1 MISSDVT
8 GIIAEYNFFH
18 NGHAKQLSII
28 KERYENTKVVAVMSG
43 NFTQRGEAAFL
54 NKWKRAELAVRA
66 GVDLVIELPFVYATS
81 SAEIFA
87 SGGVGILEGL
97 GIVDRICFGS
107 ETARTRNLTEIA
119 EVLCEDTRLDAYIK
133 RNMDAGNS
141 FAAARQAAV
150 EEILG
155 RETSEL
161 KNPNDIL
168 AIEYIKALMRRHGEM
183 EIFPIARRTGD
194 HIATASEI
202 RNYVKNGTFD
212 DDMAKLVPAKVI
224 EHLKAFV
231 SAEYSKRTGT
241 CDMIKAMDDKLF
253 LLARFKLIT
262 EGVLSMKDIYEV
274 SEGLENRLSD
284 FLKKSID
291 MEEFVQGASS
301 KRYTKARIRR
311 ALLFYIIGLRRD
323 EIKKIIENDILY
335 ARPLAFNEDG
345 AKLLKRIHKTG
356 KIRVVGQKKCE
367 NEDEKLFPV
376 TKYDIL
382 ATELYELEPARGLYK
397 TMEYMQKPFVG

>member
-66 GVDLVIELPFVYATS
+66 GVDLVIELPFVYAAS

-87 SGGVGILEGL
+87 SGGEGILEGL

-107 ETARTRNLTEIA
+107 ETARTRNLTEIV
-119 EVLCEDTRLDAYIK
+119 EVLGEDTRLDAYIK
-133 RNMDAGNS
+133 RNMDEGNS
-141 FAAARQAAV
+141 FATARQVAV

-155 RETSEL
+155 RETPEL

-194 HIATASEI
+194 HLATASEI

-212 DDMAKLVPAKVI
+212 DDMVKLVPAKVI

-262 EGVLSMKDIYEV
+262 EGALSMRDIYEV

-311 ALLFYIIGLRRD
+311 ALLFYIMGLGRD

-345 AKLLKRIHKTG
+345 AKLLKRIRKTG

-382 ATELYELEPARGLYK
+382 ATELYELEPGRGLYK